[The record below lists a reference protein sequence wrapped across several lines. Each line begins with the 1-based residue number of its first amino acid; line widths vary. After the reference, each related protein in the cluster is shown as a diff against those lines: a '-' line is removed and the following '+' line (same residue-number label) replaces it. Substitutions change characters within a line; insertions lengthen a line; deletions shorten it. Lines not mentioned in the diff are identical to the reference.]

1 MTIENVCKCGHL
13 ESEHEYKGVI
23 SPCTVKLY
31 DENTGLLSWYCVC
44 YNFVNVKFE
53 SALGHKNL
61 GEI

>member
-13 ESEHEYKGVI
+13 ESEHEEYGVI
-23 SPCTVKLY
+23 RPCNHKDYWPKVMS
-31 DENTGLLSWYCVC
+31 DSEHCVC